1 MLSSRLQWIKRREIC
16 VGVATSSYID
26 DKDDNFIIIRMIV
39 WLREDDRDRK
49 RRTMK
54 RARKAGR
61 VKGRGRRRGRGKT
74 REGGGRERTDVG
86 LEMYSAT

>member
-1 MLSSRLQWIKRREIC
+1 MLSSRLQWVKRREIC

-39 WLREDDRDRK
+39 WLREDDRDRE

-54 RARKAGR
+54 RAREAGR

-74 REGGGRERTDVG
+74 REREREQRREDRRWSRNV
-86 LEMYSAT
+86 